1 MVPVAEAAAADA
13 GVIRTALL
21 PSGLNVVTERMP
33 DVRSVALGFWVG
45 VGARDEAPH
54 QSGASH
60 FLEHLLFK
68 GTEERTAT
76 EIAEAIDAVGGELNA
91 FTTKDHTA
99 FHVRL
104 LADHLDLALDVL
116 SDIMWRPAF
125 RPEEVEAERLVIV
138 EELLMQ
144 ADEPEELAQEL
155 LASALWP
162 GHPLGREVLGSEPT
176 VSAMGVTDLREFH
189 DRRYRPGVTVLA
201 AAGRLDH
208 DRLIGSVE
216 ERFARSG
223 RPPGGEPPMR
233 AAPSASPER
242 LVVRRRQTEQAHLVL
257 GLPCVTRH
265 DPDRH
270 AATLLAQI
278 LGGGASSRLF
288 QEVRER
294 RGLAYAVYSFTSAY
308 QDTGQAGLYMGTRPD
323 NLAEALAVV
332 GAELSRLREEPATP
346 DELFRAKENLKG
358 RVVLA
363 LESTGAR
370 MNRLGSEI
378 LAGAPL
384 LSLDEVV
391 ERIEAVTLDD
401 LGALVQELW
410 APERLSSA
418 GIGPSEA
425 QFDDALNAITPAG
438 VV

>member
-294 RGLAYAVYSFTSAY
+294 RGLAYAVYAERTGYEDAGVLAVYAGTAPARAAETLRVVSAEVERLSAGVSARELEVARGSIIGSMALGLEDSGARMHRIGRSMLLHGDVPSVDEVVASFSRVT
-308 QDTGQAGLYMGTRPD
+308 PD
-323 NLAEALAVV
+323 DVRRVADRLLASPPTLAVV
-332 GAELSRLREEPATP
+332 SPLREE
-346 DELFRAKENLKG
+346 
-358 RVVLA
+358 RVAAWVA
-363 LESTGAR
+363 
-370 MNRLGSEI
+370 
-378 LAGAPL
+378 
-384 LSLDEVV
+384 
-391 ERIEAVTLDD
+391 
-401 LGALVQELW
+401 
-410 APERLSSA
+410 
-418 GIGPSEA
+418 
-425 QFDDALNAITPAG
+425 
-438 VV
+438 